1 MAAAASRVGKTVLH
15 LDPNDFYG
23 GYWASFNLEA
33 IQTLPGSSI
42 ESEELVRK
50 T

>member
-1 MAAAASRVGKTVLH
+1 MAAAASRIGKTVLH

-33 IQTLPGSSI
+33 IQSLPSNAVK
-42 ESEELVRK
+42 SEELVR
-50 T
+50 